1 MQQSQSLVV
10 IGTVFPEPKSSAAG
24 KRMMQL
30 IEMFQSFGYQI
41 IFATAAKNIEFS
53 EDLLVHKI
61 SIKSILLNDCSF
73 DKMIIEINP
82 SIVLFDRYMMEEQY
96 GWRVSKNCP
105 NALKILDT
113 EDLHFLRQARQLA
126 IKENSVFETKDLY
139 SELAQREIA
148 CILRCDISFI
158 ISAFE
163 MEILEN
169 QFSISKSILHYL
181 PLFATK
187 ETKPLLPFS
196 NRNDFIFIGNCLHEP
211 NWDCIKY
218 LSKTV
223 WPLIHKKL
231 PEAKMLVYGA
241 YPSQKVLELHCPKN
255 NFMIL
260 GRAIDAQEVVMKA
273 KIVLAPIR
281 FGAGLKGKLL
291 EAMQCGT
298 PSITSSIGAEGIIGE
313 LSWNGKI
320 ADNPEEFAN
329 AAIDLYQ
336 NEKKWLKNQENGFE
350 ILEKRFAKNLFE
362 TTFYEKIISTLKDIT
377 KHRNQNFIGKI
388 LQHQSLNSSKYMS
401 KWIEEKNK
409 KN

>member
-1 MQQSQSLVV
+1 
-10 IGTVFPEPKSSAAG
+10 
-24 KRMMQL
+24 
-30 IEMFQSFGYQI
+30 
-41 IFATAAKNIEFS
+41 
-53 EDLLVHKI
+53 
-61 SIKSILLNDCSF
+61 
-73 DKMIIEINP
+73 
-82 SIVLFDRYMMEEQY
+82 MMEEQY
-96 GWRVSKNCP
+96 GWRVIKNCP

-139 SELAQREIA
+139 SEVAQREIA
-148 CILRCDISFI
+148 SILRCDVSFI
-158 ISAFE
+158 ISEFE

-196 NRNDFIFIGNCLHEP
+196 KRNDLIFIGNCLHEP

-218 LSKTV
+218 LSKTI
-223 WPLIHKKL
+223 WPLIHEKL
-231 PEAKMLVYGA
+231 PNAKMLVYGA
-241 YPSQKVLELHCPKN
+241 YPSQKVLELHCPKD
-255 NFMIL
+255 NFWIM
-260 GRAIDAQEVVMKA
+260 GRAENALEVVQKA
-273 KIVLAPIR
+273 KLVVAPIR

-298 PSITSSIGAEGIIGE
+298 PSITSTIGSEGIQGNFN
-313 LSWNGKI
+313 WNGFI
-320 ADNPEEFAN
+320 SDNPKEFAT

-336 NEKKWLKNQENGFE
+336 NEEKWIECQENGFE
-350 ILEKRFAKNLFE
+350 ILEKRFQKPLFISDFEAKINRLL
-362 TTFYEKIISTLKDIT
+362 STLE

-401 KWIEEKNK
+401 KWIEEKNR